1 VSLLSSFRLLDVHIY
16 EGGNRAGLHR
26 AMRKGAMKR
35 LAGRGIIAFVPTLC
49 GWMAVAGTML
59 LLAQGDG
66 RRDYVDPARRF
77 RFSYPASFG
86 EPSRGTNDG
95 FEDRVAAV
103 RFATFSSAD
112 IGGEAALTR
121 GFPLI
126 DLQAVGG
133 LYDAIS
139 LEIFPAA
146 LRSRI
151 VSVLVPLT
159 SMNFCRLL
167 AQEQHLD
174 LESNALTGLTAQQ
187 KAAVASVDRMRHVG
201 SRVVRCVVDGDTVTF
216 DKDAG
221 LQPGGPRQHVY
232 GAVRFVGAPYSTFQI
247 VRAGS
252 APDDQVLRQMTAVVR
267 SWSPF

>member
-1 VSLLSSFRLLDVHIY
+1 
-16 EGGNRAGLHR
+16 
-26 AMRKGAMKR
+26 MKR
-35 LAGRGIIAFVPTLC
+35 LAGRGIIAFVSTLC
-49 GWMAVAGTML
+49 GWMAMAGAML

-66 RRDYVDPARRF
+66 QRDYVDPAQRF

-112 IGGEAALTR
+112 IGGEVALTR

-126 DLQAVGG
+126 DLEAVGG
-133 LYDAIS
+133 LYDAIA

-146 LRSRI
+146 LRRRI
-151 VSVLVPLT
+151 VSALVPLT

-174 LESNALTGLTAQQ
+174 PESIALTGLTAQQ
-187 KAAVASVDRMRHVG
+187 KGAVESVGRMRHVG
-201 SRVVRCVVDGDTVTF
+201 PRVVRCVVDGDTVTF
-216 DKDAG
+216 DKEAG
-221 LQPGGPRQHVY
+221 LQPDGPRQHVY
-232 GAVRFVGAPYSTFQI
+232 GAVRFLDPPYSTFQI

-252 APDDQVLRQMTAVVR
+252 APNDEVLRQMTAVVR
-267 SWSPF
+267 SWSPL